1 MSRSNTDQSGAHGE
15 RQVSSRMAWCLAL
28 VATLALCSWSHAD
41 EARYRVL
48 LGSVPGADEVE
59 AGDVQA
65 GIRILE
71 EQLKE
76 ADPAS
81 KGEVWST
88 LCAAYIIDLTL
99 AKAERACN
107 KAVKLDPSYY
117 ALNNRGVLRVYQGDL
132 AGARE
137 DFGRVRPADV
147 QAYLA
152 HLEASNIRLVAA
164 SNFDLVNELLAAH
177 REETNKTR
185 HPISTADVETLSN

>member
-1 MSRSNTDQSGAHGE
+1 M
-15 RQVSSRMAWCLAL
+15 
-28 VATLALCSWSHAD
+28 
-41 EARYRVL
+41 
-48 LGSVPGADEVE
+48 
-59 AGDVQA
+59 QA

-71 EQLKE
+71 DRLKE
-76 ADPAS
+76 ADPAQR
-81 KGEVWST
+81 GEVWST
-88 LCAAYIIDLTL
+88 LCAAYIIDLAP

-107 KAVKLDPSYY
+107 KAVKLDPSFY

-137 DFGRVRPADV
+137 DFGHVRPADV
-147 QAYLA
+147 EAYLEQ
-152 HLEASNIRLVAA
+152 LKASNIRLVAA

>member
-1 MSRSNTDQSGAHGE
+1 MNSSITAESGARGE
-15 RQVSSRMAWCLAL
+15 RRNSSRMAWRLAL
-28 VATLALCSWSHAD
+28 VAALALCSSSHAD
-41 EARYRVL
+41 ETRYRVL

-59 AGDVQA
+59 AGNVQA

-71 EQLKE
+71 DQLKV
-76 ADPAS
+76 ADPAQR
-81 KGEVWST
+81 GEVWST
-88 LCAAYIIDLTL
+88 LCAAYIIDLSL
-99 AKAERACN
+99 AKAGRACN

-137 DFGRVRPADV
+137 DFGHVRPADV
-147 QAYLA
+147 EAYLEQ
-152 HLEASNIRLVAA
+152 LKASNIRLVAA